1 MHRLSARW
9 FAPAATPR
17 TAFRTAFRTACLA
30 ASLVLSVACGSDAK
44 SSSDVGLPPKTAATQ
59 APDVFRVKFETSR
72 GSFVLEAHRAWAPRG
87 VDRLY
92 QLVQSGFFDNTR
104 FFRAVSGFMVQF
116 GVHGEPGVN
125 AAWETLAIPDDSVT
139 QSNKRSF
146 MSFAMGGP
154 GTRTTQVFINLVD
167 NTALDGMGFAPIA
180 QVIEG
185 MAVVDS
191 LYSGYGDGAPAGFGP
206 DQMRIMSE
214 GNAYLERDFP
224 KLDFIRT
231 ARLLPAIAASTAGD
245 SAR

>member
-1 MHRLSARW
+1 M
-9 FAPAATPR
+9 
-17 TAFRTAFRTACLA
+17 LA
-30 ASLVLSVACGSDAK
+30 VACGSDAK
-44 SSSDVGLPPKTAATQ
+44 PASDVGLPPKSETSQ
-59 APDVFRVKFETSR
+59 APNVFRIKFETSR
-72 GSFVLEAHRAWAPRG
+72 GSFVLEAHRAWSPKG

-191 LYSGYGDGAPAGFGP
+191 LYSGYGDGAPSGFGP

-231 ARLLPAIAASTAGD
+231 ARLLPAVAASTAGD

>member
-1 MHRLSARW
+1 MHLLSLRS

-17 TAFRTAFRTACLA
+17 AALLVAFRSAVSSASRPAFLA
-30 ASLVLSVACGSDAK
+30 VSLVLAVACGSDAK
-44 SSSDVGLPPKTAATQ
+44 PASDVGLPPKSETSQ
-59 APDVFRVKFETSR
+59 APNVFRIKFETSR
-72 GSFVLEAHRAWAPRG
+72 GSFVLEAHRAWAPKG

-104 FFRAVSGFMVQF
+104 FFRTVSGFMVQF

-180 QVIEG
+180 QVIE
-185 MAVVDS
+185 
-191 LYSGYGDGAPAGFGP
+191 
-206 DQMRIMSE
+206 
-214 GNAYLERDFP
+214 
-224 KLDFIRT
+224 
-231 ARLLPAIAASTAGD
+231 
-245 SAR
+245 